1 MVQHLR
7 NAAHNLVASELL
19 LGTRCYQ
26 AACIGSAFFYAFLLY
41 IFVLNEFV
49 VEDLFLYH
57 LLVVQS
63 VHHFLKPLLLRLCRS
78 RNRINLERFQYSK
91 GQFFHSLSRFTGES
105 LMSKVEELADASHHI
120 GLVAVAGRQVYG
132 FLVDSHHFF
141 ALFHGLCVTLLLLRQ
156 CLHRSQIV
164 FRHLLTSIGTCRLS
178 FCGRFQFHVAN
189 VDAIDKEHDIRAN
202 RIKLCFAYFE
212 RMTRLLHSTEDVLLE
227 LFVSF
232 QLCSRDIEQ
241 PNLFTFEGYGLV
253 TIDVDSHILSIQK
266 GLFYLVLQ
274 GILQGFFVITKLL

>member
-26 AACIGSAFFYAFLLY
+26 AACIGSAFFHAFLLY
-41 IFVLNEFV
+41 VFVLDEVV

-63 VHHFLKPLLLRLCRS
+63 VHHFLKPLLLRLCRNC
-78 RNRINLERFQYSK
+78 NRINLERIQYSG
-91 GQFFHSLSRFTGES
+91 GQFFHTLSRFIGES
-105 LMSKVEELADASHHI
+105 LMSKVEELADATHHV
-120 GLVAVAGRQVYG
+120 GFVAVAGRQVYG
-132 FLVDSHHFF
+132 FLVDGHHLF

-164 FRHLLTSIGTCRLS
+164 FRHLLTSIDTCRLA

-202 RIKLCFAYFE
+202 RI
-212 RMTRLLHSTEDVLLE
+212 
-227 LFVSF
+227 
-232 QLCSRDIEQ
+232 
-241 PNLFTFEGYGLV
+241 
-253 TIDVDSHILSIQK
+253 
-266 GLFYLVLQ
+266 
-274 GILQGFFVITKLL
+274 